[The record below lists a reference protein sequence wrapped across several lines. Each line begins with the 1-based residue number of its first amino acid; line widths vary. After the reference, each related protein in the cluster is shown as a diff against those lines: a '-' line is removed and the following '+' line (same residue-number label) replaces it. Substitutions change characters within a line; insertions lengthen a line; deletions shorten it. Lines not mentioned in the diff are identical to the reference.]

1 LSIIIKNILSIKPLE
16 RIILLGIITVPIK
29 KNYYST
35 FNLMTANKKKK
46 FNGEGKQLSHQVSK
60 SMRTYFKQL
69 DGEAPNDVY
78 NMVLKEVE
86 SSLLEIVMQQ
96 CNDNQTKA
104 SEMLGI
110 NRGTLRTK
118 LKAHNLI

>member
-1 LSIIIKNILSIKPLE
+1 M
-16 RIILLGIITVPIK
+16 LGIISSPIK
-29 KNYYST
+29 KNYYPT

-46 FNGEGKQLSHQVSK
+46 FNGEGEKLSPQVSQ
-60 SMRTYFKQL
+60 SMRKYFQQL
-69 DGEAPNDVY
+69 DGESPNDVY

-86 SSLLEIVMQQ
+86 ASLLEIVMQQ
-96 CNDNQTKA
+96 CDDNQTKA

-118 LKAHNLI
+118 LKAHKLL